1 MLTRTVTK
9 TANRVLIVDDDAM
22 IRLLARSAISQLNL
36 EVQEAENGAEAVALF
51 QQQSFDIVLLDL
63 EMPVMDGFTAAREI
77 RALPGGDSTTLVM
90 ATGLNDSDSI
100 EKAYEVGATDFVTKP
115 INWAILRQRLRFIL
129 RAKAAFQALQENE
142 AKLRESQRIANLG
155 HWEWDIT
162 NNRAEWSEQIYEI
175 LGLSPDVV
183 EASYD
188 AFLKAV
194 HPEDRS
200 GFNRAIGHAMEQGE
214 SYLLEHRIVRPDGQ
228 ECYVVSQGK
237 AQRQDPVQAV
247 KVRNVVQDITER
259 KHSEE
264 RIFHLA
270 NFDNLTGLP
279 NRKLFAEHAARLLAA
294 ARKDGSRVAILLL
307 GLDRFKR
314 INDSLGHAAGDELL
328 KEVAGR
334 IATCMRDSDL
344 ISRDQVLDGVPYSLA
359 RQGGDEFMLLI
370 RGVERADAVARFA
383 QRLSD
388 ELSRPLHA
396 VQQDISVNA
405 SIGISLFPD
414 DGEQQDALINYAD
427 MALGYAKEAG
437 GGCFRFYS
445 RDMNEWANKRI
456 DLESRLNHA
465 IERNEFQVYYQPQI
479 CLSSGRLTGL
489 EALLRWWPQ
498 GGDMVPPNE
507 FIPIAEETGLIT
519 EIGAWVLHQA
529 CGQLKRWQAQGYDL
543 VPVAVNVSARQF
555 VDEDLVKMIEDEL
568 SAFDLAP
575 ELLELE
581 LTERVIMR
589 NIEET
594 RSKLR
599 ALKKI
604 GVKLSVDDFGTGYS
618 SMNYLK
624 RFPLD
629 TLKIDRS
636 FIMDLETD
644 SNDESI
650 IRAIVAMSKGLGLS
664 TVAEGV
670 ETEQQRELLSDIGCD
685 LMQGYLYSRP
695 VPAEEAAACL
705 TRPVQKV
712 VRGS

>member
-1 MLTRTVTK
+1 MHTPTVTK

-36 EVQEAENGAEAVALF
+36 EAHEAENGAEAVALF
-51 QQQSFDIVLLDL
+51 QQQAFDIVLLDL

-77 RALPGGDSTTLVM
+77 RTLPGGDSATLVM
-90 ATGLNDSDSI
+90 ATGLNDPDSI

-115 INWAILRQRLRFIL
+115 INWSILRQRLRFIL
-129 RAKAAFQALQENE
+129 RARAAFQALQENE
-142 AKLRESQRIANLG
+142 AKLAESQRIANLG

-162 NNRAEWSEQIYEI
+162 NNRAEWSEQVYEI
-175 LGLSPDVV
+175 LGLSPDAV
-183 EASYD
+183 EASYA
-188 AFLKAV
+188 AFLKAI
-194 HPEDRS
+194 HPDDRS
-200 GFNRAIGHAMEQGE
+200 LFNRAIGHAVEQGE
-214 SYLLEHRIVRPDGQ
+214 SYLLEHRIVQPDGQ

-237 AQRQDPVQAV
+237 AQRQGPVQAV

-279 NRKLFAEHAARLLAA
+279 NRKLFAEHAGRVLAT

-314 INDSLGHAAGDELL
+314 INDSLGYAAGDELL

-359 RQGGDEFMLLI
+359 RPGGDEFILLI

-383 QRLSD
+383 QRLSE

-396 VQQDISVNA
+396 VQQDISVSA

-445 RDMNEWANKRI
+445 GEMNEWASKRI
-456 DLESRLNHA
+456 DLEGRLNHA

-479 CLSSGRLTGL
+479 CLSSGLLTGF
-489 EALLRWWPQ
+489 EALLRWWPD

-636 FIMDLETD
+636 FVMDLETD

-664 TVAEGV
+664 TIAEGV
-670 ETEQQRELLSDIGCD
+670 ETEQQRVLLSTIGCD

-705 TRPVQKV
+705 TRSAQRV

>member
-1 MLTRTVTK
+1 MQTRTVTPI
-9 TANRVLIVDDDAM
+9 ANRVLIVDDDAM
-22 IRLLARSAISQLNL
+22 IRLLARSAIGELDL
-36 EVQEAENGAEAVALF
+36 EVHEAKNGAEAVALF
-51 QQQSFDIVLLDL
+51 QQQPFDIVLLDL

-77 RALPGGDSTTLVM
+77 RALPEGDSATLVV
-90 ATGLNDSDSI
+90 ATGLNDPDSI

-115 INWAILRQRLRFIL
+115 INWSILRQRLRFIL
-129 RAKAAFQALQENE
+129 RARTAFQALQENE
-142 AKLRESQRIANLG
+142 AKLMEAQRIANLG

-162 NNRAEWSEQIYEI
+162 NNRAEWSEQVYEI
-175 LGLSPDVV
+175 LGLSPDTTD
-183 EASYD
+183 ASYA

-194 HPEDRS
+194 HPDDRS
-200 GFNRAIGHAMEQGE
+200 MFNRVIGHAVEQGE
-214 SYLLEHRIVRPDGQ
+214 SYLLEHRIVQSDGQ

-237 AQRQDPVQAV
+237 TQRQDPVQAV

-270 NFDNLTGLP
+270 NFDTLTGLP
-279 NRKLFAEHAARLLAA
+279 NRKLFVEHADRLLAA
-294 ARKDGSRVAILLL
+294 ARQDGSRIAVLLL
-307 GLDRFKR
+307 NLDRFKR
-314 INDSLGHAAGDELL
+314 INDSLGYTAGDELL

-334 IATCMRDSDL
+334 IATCMHVCELDS
-344 ISRDQVLDGVPYSLA
+344 RVEVLDEAPYTLA
-359 RQGGDEFMLLI
+359 RSGGDEFMLLI

-383 QRLSD
+383 QRLSE

-396 VQQDISVNA
+396 VQQDIAVSA
-405 SIGISLFPD
+405 SIGVSLFPD
-414 DGEQQDALINYAD
+414 DGEQQDGLINQAD

-445 RDMNEWANKRI
+445 REMNEWANKRI
-456 DLESRLNHA
+456 DLEGRLHHA

-479 CLSSGRLTGL
+479 CLSSGRLTGF

-498 GGDMVPPNE
+498 GGDLVSPNE
-507 FIPIAEETGLIT
+507 FIPIAEETGLIN

-529 CGQLKRWQAQGYDL
+529 CSQLNHWQAQGYDL
-543 VPVAVNVSARQF
+543 VPVAVNVSSRQF
-555 VDEDLVKMIEDEL
+555 VDDDLVSLIEDEL
-568 SAFDLAP
+568 SAFELAP

-589 NIEET
+589 NLEET
-594 RSKLR
+594 RAKLR

-636 FIMDLETD
+636 FVMDLETD

-664 TVAEGV
+664 TIAEGV
-670 ETEQQRELLSDIGCD
+670 ETEQQRALLSTIGCD

-695 VPAEEAAACL
+695 VPAEEAEAYLARAADQL
-705 TRPVQKV
+705 ANL
-712 VRGS
+712 

>member
-1 MLTRTVTK
+1 MHTQTVTR

-36 EVQEAENGAEAVALF
+36 EAHEAENGAEAVALF
-51 QQQSFDIVLLDL
+51 QQQAFDIVLLDL

-77 RALPGGDSTTLVM
+77 RALPGGDSATLVM
-90 ATGLNDSDSI
+90 ATGLNDPDSI

-115 INWAILRQRLRFIL
+115 INWSILRQRLRFIL
-129 RAKAAFQALQENE
+129 RARAAFQALQENE
-142 AKLRESQRIANLG
+142 AKLAESQRIANLG

-162 NNRAEWSEQIYEI
+162 NNRAEWSEQVYEI
-175 LGLSPDVV
+175 LGLSPDAV
-183 EASYD
+183 EASYA

-194 HPEDRS
+194 HPDDRS
-200 GFNRAIGHAMEQGE
+200 LFNRAIGHAVEQGE
-214 SYLLEHRIVRPDGQ
+214 SYLLEHRIVQPDGQ

-279 NRKLFAEHAARLLAA
+279 NRNLFAEHAGRLLAA

-314 INDSLGHAAGDELL
+314 INDSLGYAAGDELL

-344 ISRDQVLDGVPYSLA
+344 ISRDQLLDGVPYSLA
-359 RQGGDEFMLLI
+359 RPGGDEFILLI
-370 RGVERADAVARFA
+370 RSVERADAVARFA
-383 QRLSD
+383 QRLS
-388 ELSRPLHA
+388 EEVSRPLHA
-396 VQQDISVNA
+396 VQQDISVSA

-427 MALGYAKEAG
+427 MALGYAKDAG

-445 RDMNEWANKRI
+445 GEMNEWASKRI
-456 DLESRLNHA
+456 DLEGRLNHA

-479 CLSSGRLTGL
+479 CLSSGRLTGF
-489 EALLRWWPQ
+489 EALLRWWPD
-498 GGDMVPPNE
+498 GGEMVPPNE

-629 TLKIDRS
+629 ALKIDRS

-664 TVAEGV
+664 TIAEGV
-670 ETEQQRELLSDIGCD
+670 ETEQQRVLLSTIGCD

-705 TRPVQKV
+705 TRPAQRV